1 MPGRRHSAL
10 LAKLV
15 STRTDVSQSAIVDE
29 LRRVILD
36 GGAPP
41 GSPIPV
47 GEVAEVFGVSPIPVR
62 ESLKTLTAEGLVDH
76 QPNVGYTVARLT
88 ATELAELYLVRETLE
103 SAALAA
109 AVANATDTDRAA
121 IVAAHRLLEKA
132 VNEDDPLNYHRQ
144 SRHFHIGMAR
154 PSGCCV
160 WSTCSNQPGTSP
172 NPSRRWSMSATRIG
186 LLYTPTTDRC
196 SRRSST
202 ATQMHCSRSASTTTA
217 GSTPWWPHCR
227 RTPGSSLG
235 AEGLPPPNESAVF
248 RQFSKYIS
256 RATTVKHVG
265 AIFPHSAK
273 AFGNE
278 SDRKQRHDRHP

>member
-15 STRTDVSQSAIVDE
+15 PTRCDVSQGAIVDE

-47 GEVAEVFGVSPIPVR
+47 GEVAEVFGVSAIPVR

-121 IVAAHRLLEKA
+121 IAAAHRMLEKA
-132 VNEDDPLNYHRQ
+132 VAEDDPLSYHRQ

-154 PSGCCV
+154 PSGMLRLV
-160 WSTCSNQPGTSP
+160 HMLESTWNITEPVQAMVHVDHADRVALHADHGQMLEAFLDRDAGALLTVSVDHH
-172 NPSRRWSMSATRIG
+172 RRLNTVVAT
-186 LLYTPTTDRC
+186 
-196 SRRSST
+196 
-202 ATQMHCSRSASTTTA
+202 
-217 GSTPWWPHCR
+217 
-227 RTPGSSLG
+227 
-235 AEGLPPPNESAVF
+235 LPPDTGLIA
-248 RQFSKYIS
+248 R
-256 RATTVKHVG
+256 G
-265 AIFPHSAK
+265 
-273 AFGNE
+273 
-278 SDRKQRHDRHP
+278 